1 MPIEKPFAFQ
11 RGDVLHHRCL
21 TGEPEMILDFARARG
36 DSGVALLALNK
47 VKNASLPLSQHVSMF
62 VQYSA

>member
-11 RGDVLHHRCL
+11 CGDVLHHRCL

-47 VKNASLPLSQHVSMF
+47 IKNASLPLSQHVSMF
-62 VQYSA
+62 VQYSV